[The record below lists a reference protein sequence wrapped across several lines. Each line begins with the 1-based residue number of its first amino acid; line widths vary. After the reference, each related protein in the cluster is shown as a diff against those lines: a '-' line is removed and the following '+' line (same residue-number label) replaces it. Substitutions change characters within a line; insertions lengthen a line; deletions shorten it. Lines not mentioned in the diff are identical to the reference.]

1 MTSAVESDRV
11 MVPADRLVPLS
22 PLGRPFW
29 TSEPVT
35 VAQVLAAAKDGRF
48 RSAPVPESSPAW
60 NDAEAHAER
69 VAWYFVQ
76 GLSPQD
82 CIEIDVGVPSLG
94 CVVAEPVQD
103 GNHRLAAALLRG
115 DPGIPCSIGGSDEEV
130 RRRFGAD
137 VEALVFK
144 CPA

>member
-1 MTSAVESDRV
+1 MAGAVEMDRV
-11 MVPADRLVPLS
+11 MVPADRLMPLS

-35 VAQVLAAAKDGRF
+35 PAQVMAAVRDGRL
-48 RSAPVPESSPAW
+48 RPTPVPESSQAW
-60 NDAEAHAER
+60 SDTAAHAER
-69 VAWYFVQ
+69 VAWYYVQ
-76 GLSPQD
+76 GLSAED

-94 CVVAEPVQD
+94 CFVTEPVQD
-103 GNHRLAAALLRG
+103 GNHRLAAALIRG

-137 VEALVFK
+137 VEAQVFRY
-144 CPA
+144 AA